1 MGRKWNS
8 YIFLFLTCFMLNG
21 CTALNMMSGL
31 FKGTSSSAGYESSQN
46 YTKELIEDKKEGLRY
61 YKLTKSRDKIIPK
74 LTFAQKIGKWIG
86 GLTTISIILLVIGF
100 VVAPTATMTIFW
112 YIASIGKKLARR
124 AFTETAMAIKISR
137 ANNENKK
144 LKAELK
150 SNQSESTKK
159 MVGDLKAKL

>member
-1 MGRKWNS
+1 MGKKCNRFIIL
-8 YIFLFLTCFMLNG
+8 IFMCFMLNG
-21 CTALNMMSGL
+21 CTVLNMMSGL
-31 FKGTSSSAGYESSQN
+31 FKGASSNAGYESSEN
-46 YTKELIEDKKEGLRY
+46 YTKELIEDKKEGLKY

-124 AFTETAMAIKISR
+124 AFTETAMAIKISG
-137 ANNENKK
+137 ANSENKK
-144 LKAELK
+144 LKVELK
-150 SNQSESTKK
+150 SNQSETTKK